1 MLNRRDILQIGGSS
15 FFGLGLSGVLGRQ
28 QAAAAL
34 HHPPRVKSVVLVFLP
49 GGGSQIDMWDPKP
62 EASEAKGEFGAISTK
77 LAGIQFSD
85 KMAKMAE
92 RADMV
97 SVVRSMHHGD
107 NRHLSG
113 SHNALTGYVQP
124 FTGNSNQDKSLKRS
138 DWPCYGGGVSLLR
151 PRADGL
157 PSQVTVPNPLIEG
170 ALVWPG
176 QHSGFLGPKHD
187 PFVLNSDPNTK
198 DYKVNDLSLL
208 DGLSFSR
215 LDDRRKLLRTIDER
229 QQGIEQSPQGI
240 KYTSEQ
246 QAAFSMLSSKQ
257 LKGALDVNAESDK
270 VRDRYGRHKYGQTLL
285 LARRL
290 VEMEIPVIQASMGHV
305 QMSDTHVNHFPRLRT
320 MLPALD
326 NGLSALLDDLKDR
339 GLLDTTLVVCVG
351 EFGRTPSISPLP
363 NQKVPGR
370 HHWAAVYSALFA
382 GGGTRP
388 GQIIGASDNIGGHPI
403 TTPYHPNDMGATI
416 YDSLG
421 INPATL
427 IEDRLGRPVHLNTGS
442 VMDVLYNGV
451 A

>member
-15 FFGLGLSGVLGRQ
+15 FFGLGLSSVLGQ
-28 QAAAAL
+28 QAHAAL
-34 HHPPRVKSVVLVFLP
+34 HPPKVKSVVLVFLP
-49 GGGSQIDMWDPKP
+49 GGGSHIDMWDPKP
-62 EASEAKGEFGAISTK
+62 EASETKGEFEAISTK
-77 LAGIQFSD
+77 LAGVQFSD
-85 KMAKMAE
+85 KMAKMAQ
-92 RADMV
+92 RAEKV
-97 SVVRSMHHGD
+97 SIVRSMHHGD

-124 FTGNSNQDKSLKRS
+124 DTGNSNQAKSLKRS

-176 QHSGFLGPKHD
+176 QHSGFLGPKYD
-187 PFVLNSDPNTK
+187 PFVLNSDPNNK

-208 DGLSFSR
+208 DGLSINR
-215 LDDRRKLLRTIDER
+215 LGDRRQLLRTIDK
-229 QQGIEQSPQGI
+229 QQRGIDQSPQGV
-240 KYTSEQ
+240 KYSTQQ
-246 QAAFSMLSSKQ
+246 QAAFSMLSSGK
-257 LKGALDVNAESDK
+257 LKAALDINAESAE

-305 QMSDTHVNHFPRLRT
+305 QMWDTHVNHFPRLRT

-326 NGLSALLDDLKDR
+326 NGLSALIDDLEDR
-339 GLLDTTLVVCVG
+339 GLLETTLIVCVG
-351 EFGRTPSISPLP
+351 EYGRTPSISPLP

-382 GGGTRP
+382 GGADRP
-388 GQIIGASDNIGGHPI
+388 AQILGASDNIGGHPI

-416 YDSLG
+416 YDALG
-421 INPATL
+421 IAPTTM
-427 IEDRLGRPVHLNTGS
+427 IEDRLGRPVHLNTGH
-442 VMDVLYNGV
+442 VMDVLYRGV